1 MKKRDNHV
9 ELIFVY
15 NADSGF
21 MNTMLDIGHKI
32 VNPETYSC
40 NLCKMTF
47 DTFRENKKW
56 KEFRENS
63 AFKMEFLHRDEF
75 EKKYPLRFEYPVVLK
90 KTDPI
95 KIAISPNTLAEF
107 KTLDELM
114 DAVREIE

>member
-1 MKKRDNHV
+1 M

-47 DTFRENKKW
+47 DTFSENKKW

-75 EKKYPLRFEYPVVLK
+75 EKKYKMSFEYPVVLK
-90 KTDPI
+90 KSDPI
-95 KIAISPNTLAEF
+95 TIAITPNKLAVF
-107 KTLDELM
+107 KSLDELIR
-114 DAVREIE
+114 AVQEID